1 MKKRVLALI
10 CSFTMAAAL
19 IGCGSSGAD
28 NETAKEPQ
36 TAESEPETAEET
48 EKEEA
53 AAESASGEEIVL
65 RLADVQAENDVET
78 QFEYKFA
85 ELVSEKSGDRIKV
98 EVYPAGQLGEMADI
112 LNSVQMGALEMCRTN
127 PSWLADLGA
136 ESMNL
141 LSLPFVF
148 KDLESAN
155 KVLDGEVGDQMMQE
169 LTDKN
174 LGVYGLGYLQPSSR
188 YFFFVDDEVSSLAD
202 INNLKLR
209 VPTNSLA
216 TSMVESLGASA
227 TPISYNELYSS
238 LQTGIVDGA
247 DNPLKGILNM
257 SFFEVSTYVLDMA
270 HQYEASL
277 ILINDN
283 FWNKLSAEDQ
293 EIIQAAMDEAGAYYK
308 EISDAEL
315 DGYRAALEE
324 KGMVFVEPDNE
335 QEWKDAVNPMY
346 AEYSAGYEDLLQA
359 IIDAQ

>member
-1 MKKRVLALI
+1 MKKRVLALL
-10 CSFTMAAAL
+10 CSFTVAVMI
-19 IGCGSSGAD
+19 IGCGNNDIDSETTEVPQSTTE
-28 NETAKEPQ
+28 NEQESV
-36 TAESEPETAEET
+36 AEAE
-48 EKEEA
+48 EEA
-53 AAESASGEEIVL
+53 AESISGEEIVI

-85 ELVSEKSGDRIKV
+85 ELVSEKSNGRIKV

-112 LNSVQMGALEMCRTN
+112 LNSVQMGALEVCRTT

-141 LSLPFVF
+141 LSLPFIF
-148 KDLESAN
+148 EDMESAN
-155 KVLDGEVGDQMMQE
+155 KVLNGEVGDTMLQE

-188 YFFFVDDEVSSLAD
+188 YFFFVEDEVSSLAD
-202 INNLKLR
+202 MNNLKLR

-216 TSMVESLGASA
+216 TSMVENLGASA

-238 LQTGIVDGA
+238 LQTGVVDGA

-257 SFFEVSTYVLDMA
+257 SFFEVSKYILDMA
-270 HQYEASL
+270 HQYEASM
-277 ILINDN
+277 ILINEN
-283 FWNKLSAEDQ
+283 FWNDLSTEDQ

-308 EISDAEL
+308 EIADAEL
-315 DGYRAALEE
+315 DGYRTSLEE
-324 KGMVFVEPDNE
+324 KGMVFVEPDNI
-335 QEWKDAVNPMY
+335 QEWKDAVAPMY

-359 IIDAQ
+359 VIDAQE